1 MTSTIEPSTPPDF
14 STLWEKVQP
23 HTVFTP
29 AAHPEFA
36 VLWEKAQPFT
46 MTSAERGYAL
56 WSAVNTTI
64 ENGLPGCFVECG
76 VWRGGSSMLI
86 ALTLLSL
93 GVRDRDIYLFD
104 TFEGM
109 TPPGEHDIDLTGTSA
124 EELMQGSMGE
134 SVAELVRAAAGL
146 DGVRAAMESTGYDMS
161 RVHFIQGD
169 VSKTLPVTQT
179 LGIALLRL
187 DTDFYDSTLAELH
200 HLYPR
205 LALGGVLII
214 DDYGHWAGSRRAVED
229 YFSNPANGYKRPM
242 LWSIDYTGRGA
253 VKAEGSVN
261 VEIARYDYFPP
272 GIDAPDLTGLFP
284 YAQPQ
289 NPWNVPSPYLRPE
302 VPHLWRTDSRN
313 DMPYTIG
320 NASVEEAVCLY
331 ALARQFEGKRGLEI
345 GSHFGWTAA
354 HLVAAGLHLDCVD
367 PEFLREVRSK
377 LVSESLDKV
386 SGTGSYRL
394 WGGYSP
400 DILPEVRESK
410 PEPWSFAFIDGR
422 HDGSAPADDARGVLP
437 FLAPDALVVFN
448 DLAAPDVEAGLAV
461 FRNAGFSTRLFNTMQ
476 ILGVAW
482 RGDVTIFDH
491 VADRNIA
498 PITLD
503 HLRKYL
509 PGGEEPEEEGG
520 TVAAETGA
528 TERPSLWGRLRKM
541 LSPSA

>member
-1 MTSTIEPSTPPDF
+1 MISTFDLSAHPEF
-14 STLWEKVQP
+14 AALWAKVQP
-23 HTVFTP
+23 HT
-29 AAHPEFA
+29 
-36 VLWEKAQPFT
+36 
-46 MTSAERGYAL
+46 MTSTERGYAL

-64 ENGLPGCFVECG
+64 DNGLPGCFVECG

-86 ALTLLSL
+86 ALTLLAR
-93 GVRDRDIYLFD
+93 GVRDRDLYLFD

-109 TPPGEHDIDLTGTSA
+109 TAPGEHDVDLTGA
-124 EELMQGSMGE
+124 PAGELMQGSQGE
-134 SVAELVRAAAGL
+134 SVAELVRAAASL
-146 DGVRAAMESTGYDMS
+146 DVVRAAMESTGYDMS

-169 VSKTLPVTQT
+169 VSKTLPVIQT
-179 LGIALLRL
+179 MGIALLRL
-187 DTDFYDSTLAELH
+187 DTDFYDSTLAELR

-214 DDYGHWAGSRRAVED
+214 DDYGHWAGARRAVEE

-253 VKAEGSVN
+253 VKAEGAVR
-261 VEIARYDYFPP
+261 VEIDRYDYFPP
-272 GIDAPDLTGLFP
+272 GTDAPNLTGLFP
-284 YAQPQ
+284 DAQPQ
-289 NPWNVPSPYLRPE
+289 NPWDVPWPYLRPE

-313 DMPYTIG
+313 DTPYTIG

-345 GSHFGWTAA
+345 GSHFGWTAS
-354 HLVAAGLHLDCVD
+354 HLVAAGLQLDCVD
-367 PEFLREVRSK
+367 PEFLREVRFK

-386 SGTGSYRL
+386 SGIGNYRL

-422 HDGSAPADDARGVLP
+422 HDGTAPADDARGVLP
-437 FLAPDALVVFN
+437 FLAPDAVVVFH
-448 DLAAPDVEAGLAV
+448 DLTVPDVEAGLDV
-461 FRNAGFSTRLFNTMQ
+461 FRKAGFSTRLFNTMQ

-503 HLRKYL
+503 HLLKHL
-509 PGGEEPEEEGG
+509 PGWKEPQEDGG
-520 TVAAETGA
+520 VGA
-528 TERPSLWGRLRKM
+528 PAPVTSAQPSLWARLRKM